1 MTTTRQSKETS
12 RQRKK
17 RFKARHQRR
26 YRQKLARLRAL
37 QQRNIVYHIIQAIYT
52 CMPDLFD
59 RLRDIDDVRK
69 KASEYEQAELLTACL
84 AMFLFKEGSRNAMNN
99 DREEATFRKNYETL
113 FKMRLPHMDTVDVVM
128 RRLEPSELEALK
140 RSLVRGLLARRTLH
154 KFRLFDTW
162 CVVAVDATG
171 VVSFSE
177 RHCEHCLTTTSKT
190 GKVTYFH
197 TVLEAK
203 LICANG
209 FSLSLETE
217 WIENPVGDFTK
228 QDCERKAF
236 KRLAAR
242 LKRHF
247 PRLPICLTADGL
259 YPNAPFFDICR
270 DYDWR
275 FIVTFKDGNLPT
287 VWDAVFDR
295 QCTGEALS
303 CEERVQQGETQYYRL
318 YRWVTTL
325 MYHGHQMQWFECY
338 ELRHRAKEKVSGHHF
353 VFVSDLPVEAETVA
367 ELVRT
372 GRLRWKIE
380 NEGFNT
386 QKNLGYNL
394 QHKYSRCS
402 GQAGKNYYQ
411 CLQIAHLI
419 NQLAELNEQAK
430 RLLLSGKKTLK
441 SLWKRLFSLLLEGLI
456 APTDIRFLETLRST
470 MRYE

>member
-1 MTTTRQSKETS
+1 MTTTRQSKETP

-17 RFKARHQRR
+17 RFTNRHQRR

-52 CMPDLFD
+52 YIPDLFD
-59 RLRDIDDVRK
+59 RLQDIDDVRK

-84 AMFLFKEGSRNAMNN
+84 AMFLFKEGSRNALNN
-99 DREEATFRKNYETL
+99 DRQEGKFTENYQTL

-128 RRLEPSELEALK
+128 RRLKPSELETLK
-140 RSLVRGLLARRTLH
+140 RSLVQTLLARRTLH
-154 KFRLFDTW
+154 KFRLFGQW
-162 CVVAVDATG
+162 FVVAVDATG

-177 RHCEHCLTTTSKT
+177 RHCQHCLTTTSKH

-203 LICANG
+203 LVCANG

-247 PRLPICLTADGL
+247 SRLPICLAADGL
-259 YPNAPFFDICR
+259 YPNEPFFDICR
-270 DYDWR
+270 NYGWR
-275 FIVTFKDGNLPT
+275 FIVTFKNGNLPT
-287 VWDAVFDR
+287 VWDAVLAR
-295 QCTGEALS
+295 QCAGEAQS
-303 CEERVQQGETQYYRL
+303 CEERVQQGTARYYRL
-318 YRWVTTL
+318 YRWVTGLT
-325 MYHGHQMQWFECY
+325 YQTHQLQWFECY
-338 ELRHRAKEKVSGHHF
+338 EVRHGAKDTFTGHHF
-353 VFVSDLPVEAETVA
+353 VYVTDLPVAATTIA

-386 QKNLGYNL
+386 QKNLGYRL
-394 QHKYSRCS
+394 AHKYSRCS
-402 GQAGKNYYQ
+402 WRAGKNYYQ

-419 NQLAELNEQAK
+419 NQLAELSEQAK
-430 RLLLSGKKTLK
+430 RLLSGKKTLK
-441 SLWKRLFSLLLEGLI
+441 HLWKCLFSLLLEGSI
-456 APTDIRFLETLRST
+456 AQADIRFLETLRST

>member
-1 MTTTRQSKETS
+1 MTTTRQSKETP
-12 RQRKK
+12 RQRQK
-17 RFKARHQRR
+17 RFNKRHQRC
-26 YRQKLARLRAL
+26 YRQTLGRLRAL
-37 QQRNIVYHIIQAIYT
+37 QQRNIVYHIIQAVYT
-52 CMPDLFD
+52 YMPDLFD
-59 RLRDIDDVRK
+59 RFRAIDDVRK

-84 AMFLFKEGSRNAMNN
+84 AMFVFKEGSRNAMNN
-99 DREEATFRKNYETL
+99 DRDKGNFRQNYQTL

-128 RRLEPSELEALK
+128 RRLKPSELETLK
-140 RSLVRGLLARRTLH
+140 RSLVQTLLARRTLH
-154 KFRLFDTW
+154 KFRLFGHW
-162 CVVAVDATG
+162 FVVAVDATG

-177 RHCEHCLTTTSKT
+177 RHCARCLTTTSKK
-190 GKVTYFH
+190 GKITYFH

-217 WIENPVGDFTK
+217 WIENPVGTYTK
-228 QDCERKAF
+228 QDCERTAF

-259 YPNAPFFDICR
+259 YPNEPFFDICR

-287 VWDAVFDR
+287 VWDAVLTR
-295 QCTGEALS
+295 RCAGEAQA
-303 CEERVQQGETQYYRL
+303 CEERVQHGTTRYYRL
-318 YRWVTTL
+318 YRWVSALT
-325 MYHGHQMQWFECY
+325 YHTHHLQWFECY
-338 ELRHRAKEKVSGHHF
+338 EVRHGAKDTVTGHHF
-353 VFVSDLPVEAETVA
+353 VYVTDLPVEAKTVA

-394 QHKYSRCS
+394 QHTYSRCS
-402 GQAGKNYYQ
+402 WRAGKNYYQ
-411 CLQIAHLI
+411 CLQIAHLV
-419 NQLAELNEQAK
+419 NQLAELHEQAK
-430 RLLLSGKKTLK
+430 RLLSGKKTLK
-441 SLWKRLFSLLLEGLI
+441 HLWKCLFGLLLEGSI
-456 APTDIRFLETLRST
+456 APADIRFLETVRSI

>member
-1 MTTTRQSKETS
+1 MTKTRQSTETP

-17 RFKARHQRR
+17 RFKARHQRQ

-52 CMPDLFD
+52 YIPDLFD

-99 DREEATFRKNYETL
+99 DRQEEKFRKNYQTL

-128 RRLEPSELEALK
+128 RRLKPSELETLK
-140 RSLVRGLLARRTLH
+140 RSLVRTLLARRTLH
-154 KFRLFDTW
+154 KFRLFGTW
-162 CVVAVDATG
+162 FVVAVDATG

-197 TVLEAK
+197 NVLEAK
-203 LICANG
+203 LVCANG

-217 WIENPVGDFTK
+217 WIENPVGDYTK

-247 PRLPICLTADGL
+247 PRLPICLAADGL

-270 DYDWR
+270 DAGWR

-287 VWDAVFDR
+287 VWDAVLAR
-295 QCTGEALS
+295 QCAGDAQS
-303 CEERVQQGETQYYRL
+303 CEERVQQGTTRYYRL
-318 YRWVTTL
+318 YRWVSALTYQT
-325 MYHGHQMQWFECY
+325 HQLQWVECY
-338 ELRHRAKEKVSGHHF
+338 EVQHGAKDTFTGRHF
-353 VFVSDLPVEAETVA
+353 VYVTDLPVEAKTVA

-380 NEGFNT
+380 NEGFHT
-386 QKNLGYNL
+386 QKNLGYRL
-394 QHKYSRCS
+394 AHKYSRCS
-402 GQAGKNYYQ
+402 WRAGKNYYQ

-419 NQLAELNEQAK
+419 NQLAELSEQAK
-430 RLLLSGKKTLK
+430 RLLSGKKTLK
-441 SLWKRLFSLLLEGLI
+441 HLWKCLFSLLLEGII
-456 APTDIRFLETLRST
+456 AQDDIRFLETMRST

>member
-1 MTTTRQSKETS
+1 MTTTRQSKETL

-26 YRQKLARLRAL
+26 YRQTLARLRAL

-52 CMPDLFD
+52 YMPDLFD

-84 AMFLFKEGSRNAMNN
+84 VMFLFKEGSRNAMNN
-99 DREEATFRKNYETL
+99 DRQDGEFEKNYQTL
-113 FKMRLPHMDTVDVVM
+113 FNMRLPHMDTVDVVM
-128 RRLEPSELEALK
+128 RRLEPTELEALK
-140 RSLVRGLLARRTLH
+140 RSLVRTLLARRTLH
-154 KFRLFDTW
+154 KFRLFGHW
-162 CVVAVDATG
+162 FVVAVDATG
-171 VVSFSE
+171 VMSFSE
-177 RHCEHCLTTTSKT
+177 RHCQYCLTTTSKT

-197 TVLEAK
+197 NVLEAK
-203 LICANG
+203 LVCANG

-242 LKRHF
+242 LHQHF

-270 DYDWR
+270 DYGWH

-287 VWDAVFDR
+287 VWDAVFAR
-295 QCTGEALS
+295 QCAGKDLS
-303 CEERVQQGETQYYRL
+303 CEERVQQGDTHYYRL
-318 YRWVTTL
+318 YRWVTALT
-325 MYHGHQMQWFECY
+325 YHAHQLQWVECY
-338 ELRHRAKEKVSGHHF
+338 EVRRGPKKHPTGHHF
-353 VFVSDLPVEAETVA
+353 VFVTDLPVEAQTVA

-380 NEGFNT
+380 NESFNT

-402 GQAGKNYYQ
+402 WQAGKNYYQ

-419 NQLAELNEQAK
+419 NQLAELSEHAK
-430 RLLLSGKKTLK
+430 RLLSGKKTVK
-441 SLWKRLFSLLLEGLI
+441 HLWKRLVSLLLEGTI
-456 APTDIRFLETLRST
+456 APADIRFLETMHST